1 MQILCGIFP
10 CKICQIAFHR
20 SIHVYIAMTQL
31 LLKHHNGR
39 VWFFSSHNRSH
50 ILCCKNAKL
59 FPADALLNIFIL
71 WCGRIRQ
78 IIGGLMCS
86 ACPLNRIMTHG
97 YIISTSREAF
107 LHKQLPN
114 KALFMGQLTPTAPL
128 GPAGILSGL

>member
-1 MQILCGIFP
+1 MDEHG
-10 CKICQIAFHR
+10 AFHHTTAVIFCAVR
-20 SIHVYIAMTQL
+20 MPNFSQL
-31 LLKHHNGR
+31 MR
-39 VWFFSSHNRSH
+39 YET
-50 ILCCKNAKL
+50 I
-59 FPADALLNIFIL
+59 IL
-71 WCGRIRQ
+71 WCVRIRQ

-97 YIISTSREAF
+97 YIISTSREAY